1 MPDPLTLQLEPRSLT
16 GKKVR
21 RLRREGIIPGNV
33 YGRGRPSVAVQ
44 ATLEE
49 LRRVFRGHDRNQV
62 VNAQIAGE
70 SDTRPV
76 GLRDVQRHPVS
87 HDVEH
92 VDLYHIDLSRPIHAT
107 AVVHI
112 VGEETCPAVTLGGVL
127 VQGLGSVMLEALPMD
142 MPSDL
147 TIDVSGLEHFGQSMH
162 VSDLD
167 LPEGVRA
174 LSEPTAQ
181 LATVIAP
188 RLAEE
193 DEVAE
198 EEAAEGVEGEEA
210 PAEEAAE
217 AAESEA
223 TA

>member
-1 MPDPLTLQLEPRSLT
+1 
-16 GKKVR
+16 
-21 RLRREGIIPGNV
+21 
-33 YGRGRPSVAVQ
+33 
-44 ATLEE
+44 
-49 LRRVFRGHDRNQV
+49 
-62 VNAQIAGE
+62 
-70 SDTRPV
+70 
-76 GLRDVQRHPVS
+76 
-87 HDVEH
+87 
-92 VDLYHIDLSRPIHAT
+92 
-107 AVVHI
+107 
-112 VGEETCPAVTLGGVL
+112 
-127 VQGLGSVMLEALPMD
+127 MLEALPMD

-162 VSDLD
+162 VSDLA
-167 LPEGVRA
+167 LPDGVRA

-217 AAESEA
+217 AEPGE